1 VRVTGKKLTPKAAA
15 FAAKYRDNPRA
26 IAKYLNGTLSTGDP
40 IRIIKAIGDMVRAQ
54 GVTRFSQKAGMR
66 RDSLYRS
73 FGGELIPPFD
83 RVINVLLALDIRL
96 IAKSAPSERLN
107 AAVSMGAGLKAKG
120 K

>member
-15 FAAKYRDNPRA
+15 FA
-26 IAKYLNGTLSTGDP
+26 AKYLNGTLSTGDP